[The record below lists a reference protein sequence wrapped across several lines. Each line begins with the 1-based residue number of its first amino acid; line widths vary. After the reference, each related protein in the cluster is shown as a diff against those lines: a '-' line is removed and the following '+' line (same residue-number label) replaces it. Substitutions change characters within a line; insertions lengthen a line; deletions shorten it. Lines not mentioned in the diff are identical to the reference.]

1 MAVEEVQRGYYDD
14 AKKKWIDINLS
25 VKCCVSKFLAEVLF
39 KNDYSRVVYAMP
51 DAVFR
56 RRIETLDRGKTG
68 EELKVDKFKP
78 TSLELPFG
86 AFNQSGDWEADDR
99 PYAQNASQTIYG
111 VYDRTIYKRLRI
123 LPCKSKWKITLYY
136 SRRDDVKQ
144 AAQRLYWEQEPKHP
158 ARMYCVFN
166 WKGNPV
172 AIPANI
178 TIESIN
184 TKPEWEELKFLE
196 NQRIYPVEVELTV
209 RSYQVVIPTSEA
221 VVTLPYRWQHLLHDD
236 GSDIYITEETIL
248 EFVNE
253 RWDNIDVKSDVD
265 TSNAELNAIAKKFFE
280 DSSYTEEQIQQL
292 GKSLSNETTYDIIKG
307 FYTETTEVSLNT
319 FLYYEPTSTPT
330 KAVIKY
336 AVKPADYKYF
346 EEIVFVIPGQE
357 NIVVKDCKQKEV
369 VIKGLHPS
377 STYDIVILT
386 KSTTGNITTFNL
398 SFTTKDDPDNPAPTP
413 QKINAKI
420 PGLVGMQI

>member
-68 EELKVDKFKP
+68 EELLKDKFRP

-99 PYAQNASQTIYG
+99 PYAQNASQTVYG
-111 VYDRTIYKRLRI
+111 IYDRTIYKRLRI

-166 WKGNPV
+166 WKGSPV

-196 NQRIYPVEVELTV
+196 NQRIYPIEVELTV

-236 GSDIYITEETIL
+236 DSDIYITEETVL

-253 RWDNIDVKSDVD
+253 RWDNIDVKGEVD
-265 TSNAELNAIAKKFFE
+265 TSDAELNAIARKYFE
-280 DSSYTEEQIQQL
+280 SDSYTEEQIIQL

-319 FLYYEPTSTPT
+319 FLYYEPTSTST

-369 VIKGLHPS
+369 VIEGLHPS

-398 SFTTKDDPDNPAPTP
+398 SFTTKDDPNNPAPTP

>member
-68 EELKVDKFKP
+68 EELLKDKFKP

-99 PYAQNASQTIYG
+99 PYAQNASQTVYG
-111 VYDRTIYKRLRI
+111 IYDRTIYKRLRI

-196 NQRIYPVEVELTV
+196 NQRIYPIEVELTV

-236 GSDIYITEETIL
+236 DSDIYITEETVL
-248 EFVNE
+248 QFVNE
-253 RWDNIDVKSDVD
+253 RWDNIDVKSEVD

-280 DSSYTEEQIQQL
+280 NSSYTEEQIQQL

-307 FYTETTEVSLNT
+307 FYTETTEVALNT
-319 FLYYEPTSTPT
+319 FLYYEPTSTST

-369 VIKGLHPS
+369 VIEGLHPS

-398 SFTTKDDPDNPAPTP
+398 SFTTKEDPDNPAPTP

-420 PGLVGMQI
+420 PGLIGMQI

>member
-56 RRIETLDRGKTG
+56 RRIETLDKGKTG
-68 EELKVDKFKP
+68 EELMIDKFRP

-111 VYDRTIYKRLRI
+111 IYDRTIYKRLRI
-123 LPCKSKWKITLYY
+123 LPCKSKWKMTLYY

-196 NQRIYPVEVELTV
+196 NQRIYPIEVELTV

-221 VVTLPYRWQHLLHDD
+221 VVTLPYRWQHLIHDD
-236 GSDIYITEETIL
+236 DSDIYITEETVL

-253 RWDNIDVKSDVD
+253 RWDNIDVKGEVD
-265 TSNAELNAIAKKFFE
+265 TSDAELNAIARKYFE
-280 DSSYTEEQIQQL
+280 SDSYTEEQIIQL

-307 FYTETTEVSLNT
+307 FYTETTEVSLNS
-319 FLYYEPTSTPT
+319 FLYYEPASTPT

-336 AVKPADYKYF
+336 AVKPADHKYF

-357 NIVVKDCKQKEV
+357 NIVVKNCKQKEV
-369 VIKGLHPS
+369 VIEGLQPS

-420 PGLVGMQI
+420 PGLVGMRI

>member
-1 MAVEEVQRGYYDD
+1 
-14 AKKKWIDINLS
+14 
-25 VKCCVSKFLAEVLF
+25 
-39 KNDYSRVVYAMP
+39 
-51 DAVFR
+51 
-56 RRIETLDRGKTG
+56 
-68 EELKVDKFKP
+68 
-78 TSLELPFG
+78 
-86 AFNQSGDWEADDR
+86 
-99 PYAQNASQTIYG
+99 
-111 VYDRTIYKRLRI
+111 
-123 LPCKSKWKITLYY
+123 
-136 SRRDDVKQ
+136 
-144 AAQRLYWEQEPKHP
+144 
-158 ARMYCVFN
+158 
-166 WKGNPV
+166 
-172 AIPANI
+172 
-178 TIESIN
+178 
-184 TKPEWEELKFLE
+184 
-196 NQRIYPVEVELTV
+196 
-209 RSYQVVIPTSEA
+209 
-221 VVTLPYRWQHLLHDD
+221 VTLPYRWQHIPHDD
-236 GSDIYITEETIL
+236 DSDIYITEETVL

-253 RWDNIDVKSDVD
+253 RWDNIDVKSEVD

-280 DSSYTEEQIQQL
+280 GDSYTEEQIIQL

-369 VIKGLHPS
+369 VIEGLHPS

>member
-68 EELKVDKFKP
+68 EELLKDKFKP

-99 PYAQNASQTIYG
+99 PYAQNASQTVYG
-111 VYDRTIYKRLRI
+111 IYDRTIYKRLRI

-196 NQRIYPVEVELTV
+196 NQRIYPIEVELTV

-236 GSDIYITEETIL
+236 DSDIYIAEETVL

-253 RWDNIDVKSDVD
+253 RWDNIDVKSEVD

-280 DSSYTEEQIQQL
+280 NSSYTEEQIQQL

-307 FYTETTEVSLNT
+307 FYTETTEVALNT
-319 FLYYEPTSTPT
+319 FLYYEPTSTST

-369 VIKGLHPS
+369 VIEGLHPS

-398 SFTTKDDPDNPAPTP
+398 SFTTKEDPDNPAPTP

-420 PGLVGMQI
+420 PGLIGMQI

>member
-68 EELKVDKFKP
+68 EELLKDKFKP

-99 PYAQNASQTIYG
+99 PYAQNASQTVYG
-111 VYDRTIYKRLRI
+111 IYDRTIYKRLRI

-196 NQRIYPVEVELTV
+196 NQRIYPIEVELTV

-236 GSDIYITEETIL
+236 DSDIYITEETVL

-253 RWDNIDVKSDVD
+253 RWDNIDVKSEVD

-280 DSSYTEEQIQQL
+280 NSSYTEEQIQQL

-307 FYTETTEVSLNT
+307 FYTETTEVALNT
-319 FLYYEPTSTPT
+319 FLYYEPTSTST

-369 VIKGLHPS
+369 VIEGLHPS

-398 SFTTKDDPDNPAPTP
+398 SFTTKEDPDNPAPTP

-420 PGLVGMQI
+420 PGLIGMQI

>member
-68 EELKVDKFKP
+68 EELNVDKFKP

-99 PYAQNASQTIYG
+99 PYAQNASQTVYG
-111 VYDRTIYKRLRI
+111 IYDRTIYKRLRI

-196 NQRIYPVEVELTV
+196 NQRIYPIEVELTV

-236 GSDIYITEETIL
+236 DSDIYITEETVL
-248 EFVNE
+248 EFVSE
-253 RWDNIDVKSDVD
+253 RWDSIDVKSEVD

-280 DSSYTEEQIQQL
+280 NSSYTEEQIQQL
-292 GKSLSNETTYDIIKG
+292 GKSLSNETTYDIVKG
-307 FYTETTEVSLNT
+307 FYTETTEVALNT
-319 FLYYEPTSTPT
+319 FLYYEPTSTST

-369 VIKGLHPS
+369 VIEGLHPS

-413 QKINAKI
+413 QKINKKI
-420 PGLVGMQI
+420 PGLIGMQI

>member
-1 MAVEEVQRGYYDD
+1 MAIEETQKGYYDD

-39 KNDYSRVVYAMP
+39 KNGYSRVVYAMT
-51 DAVFR
+51 DSVFR
-56 RRIETLDRGKTG
+56 RRIETLDKGKTG
-68 EELKVDKFKP
+68 EELLVNKFRP

-86 AFNQSGDWEADDR
+86 AFNQSDDWQADDR
-99 PYAQNASQTIYG
+99 PYAQNASQAIYG
-111 VYDRTIYKRLRI
+111 IYDMTIYKRLRI
-123 LPCKSKWKITLYY
+123 LPCKSKWKVTLYY

-158 ARMYCVFN
+158 VWMYCVFN

-196 NQRIYPVEVELTV
+196 SQRIFPIEVELTV

-221 VVTLPYRWQHLLHDD
+221 VVTLPYRWQHLKHDD
-236 GSDIYITEETIL
+236 DADVYITEETVL

-253 RWDNIDVKSDVD
+253 RWNNIDVKGEVD
-265 TSNAELNAIAKKFFE
+265 TSDAELNAIARKYFE
-280 DSSYTEEQIQQL
+280 SDSYTEEQITQL
-292 GKSLSNETTYDIIKG
+292 GKSLVNGTTYDIIKG
-307 FYTETTEVSLNT
+307 FYTETTEVALNS
-319 FLYYEPTSTPT
+319 FIYYEPTSTPT

-336 AVKPADYKYF
+336 AVKPADYKFF
-346 EEIVFVIPGQE
+346 EEIVFIIPGQE

-369 VIKGLHPS
+369 VIEGLQPS

-398 SFTTKDDPDNPAPTP
+398 SFTTKDDPNNQAPTP
-413 QKINAKI
+413 EKINKKI
-420 PGLVGMQI
+420 PGLIGMNI

>member
-68 EELKVDKFKP
+68 EELMIDKFRP

-196 NQRIYPVEVELTV
+196 NQRIYPIEVELTV

-236 GSDIYITEETIL
+236 DSDIYITEETIL

-307 FYTETTEVSLNT
+307 FYTETTEVALNT
-319 FLYYEPTSTPT
+319 FLYYEPNSTPT

-369 VIKGLHPS
+369 VIEGLHPS

-413 QKINAKI
+413 QKINKKI
-420 PGLVGMQI
+420 PGLVGLHI

>member
-196 NQRIYPVEVELTV
+196 NQRIYPIEVELTV

-236 GSDIYITEETIL
+236 DSDIYITEETIL

-319 FLYYEPTSTPT
+319 FLYYEPTSTHT

-369 VIKGLHPS
+369 VIEGLHPS

-413 QKINAKI
+413 EKINKKI
-420 PGLVGMQI
+420 PGLIGMNI